1 MPRTL
6 HRSLEQSVEMG
17 PISLRFVDPRL
28 ERVSY
33 GILNDTV
40 KELWLSDSFLV
51 SIAVIGMAAGYGLER
66 TTRLVFLRER

>member
-1 MPRTL
+1 
-6 HRSLEQSVEMG
+6 MG